1 MKKIILILLFWL
13 LVSSCNKY
21 IITNVYEQK
30 YTDPD
35 IALVDVYT
43 HLYYYDLDSIYLDLW
58 IPNTMTADTITI
70 EQKSILKPVNDK
82 SVYSFIFSKYIYPS
96 RIYYNFLIRYTG
108 RKKDMQNTASKPLP
122 R

>member
-1 MKKIILILLFWL
+1 MKKVILILLL
-13 LVSSCNKY
+13 LLLTSACNKY
-21 IITNVYEQK
+21 IVTNVYEQR

-58 IPNTMTADTITI
+58 IPNTMTADTTTI
-70 EQKSILKPVNDK
+70 EQKSILKPINNK

-96 RIYYNFLIRYTG
+96 SIYYNFLIRYTG
-108 RKKDMQNTASKPLP
+108 RKKDMQKEAAKPLP
-122 R
+122 Q